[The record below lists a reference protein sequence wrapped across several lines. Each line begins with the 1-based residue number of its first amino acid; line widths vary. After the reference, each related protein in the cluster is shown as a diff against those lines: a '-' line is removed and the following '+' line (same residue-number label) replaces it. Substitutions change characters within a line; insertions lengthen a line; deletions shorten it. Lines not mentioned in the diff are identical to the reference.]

1 MWLLKKSSHNFK
13 RITGMKENKSAEI
26 RKTPLKRYLKRYGAL
41 YLMLLIPL
49 IYFTL
54 FKYVPMAGNVLAFR
68 RYQPGKGM
76 FGTTWTLRYFQRFLK
91 DPSFW
96 QAFKNTLVISLTN
109 LVINFPLPIIFAI
122 LANEITNKT
131 FKKFVQTV
139 SYMPRFISTVVVIAI
154 MNEILSPS
162 SGILNEILKSQGME
176 PIYFMNEP
184 AFFRP
189 LYILSEA
196 WQYTGRTADD
206 GRI

>member
-1 MWLLKKSSHNFK
+1 
-13 RITGMKENKSAEI
+13 MKEIKSTEI
-26 RKTPLKRYLKRYGAL
+26 KKTPFKRYLKRYGAL

-49 IYFTL
+49 IYFII
-54 FKYVPMAGNVLAFR
+54 FKYVPMAGNILAFR

-122 LANEITNKT
+122 LANEITNKA

-162 SGILNEILKSQGME
+162 SGILNEILKSNGME

-189 LYILSEA
+189 LYIISEA
-196 WQYTGRTADD
+196 
-206 GRI
+206 